1 MEKVIQNHPLMI
13 KRWAKLYVDRYA
25 KNPQEAIKWGTE
37 FFPDDAVPLVV
48 EEAKKEIRK
57 RGLRFPTK

>member
-1 MEKVIQNHPLMI
+1 M
-13 KRWAKLYVDRYA
+13 YVDRYA